1 MKKFYKGVNIIVENG
16 GQLVVDAG
24 YMENPNIKVE
34 LGGELI
40 IKNKGRI
47 KKNKHLTIAQGA
59 KMRIV
64 NGVIN
69 Q

>member
-1 MKKFYKGVNIIVENG
+1 LRKIFIFGRYLKIE
-16 GQLVVDAG
+16 
-24 YMENPNIKVE
+24 P
-34 LGGELI
+34 GGELI

>member
-1 MKKFYKGVNIIVENG
+1 MYGLLFCEKYLYLNG
-16 GQLVVDAG
+16 
-24 YMENPNIKVE
+24 ISKVE
-34 LGGELI
+34 PGGELI